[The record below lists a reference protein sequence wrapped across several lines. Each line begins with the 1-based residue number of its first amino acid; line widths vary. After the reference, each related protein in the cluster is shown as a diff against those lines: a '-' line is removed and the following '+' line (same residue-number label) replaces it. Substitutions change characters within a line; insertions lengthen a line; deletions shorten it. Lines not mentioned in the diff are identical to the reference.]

1 MKHNYDKENVNKG
14 RGRPKKEFEEKIY
27 LSKMNKKYN
36 KFLDQEKKGYEYIIS
51 FTELENIFTLLFNN
65 YKNDIFTTSD
75 KIEKNPF
82 YSLLKE
88 NWEKEVPNLDKES
101 YNSMLNCIPPVLLV
115 NKPPIDVVL
124 FKYLKYATKIFDK
137 EYFLFV
143 FKFIILFRQYVN
155 LEKKASVNIK
165 YIKSNKR
172 EYTQLYDASI
182 IPDFF
187 NDFIVNFMENRNY
200 FDLNKD
206 KDGYIKYCWS
216 FGNDGRS
223 YLYGKDIEPLKEA
236 QHNFIVFGRHSNIL
250 KKYSKIYTFVTSND
264 IYNRMIQTK
273 HFFKKIYKIRSE
285 CPQLE
290 RIARCPQLERIVRC
304 SQLERIDT
312 NEKLEISNINYTDY
326 KYQEGDI
333 VYLDPPYEG
342 TQDYGNVFGSKQFYD
357 WCISRPYQ
365 VWFSSYKIS
374 DKRFRLVYA
383 RELFN
388 SLNSDNVCF
397 NFECLYTN
405 K

>member
-1 MKHNYDKENVNKG
+1 MNEKEENSNVNSLDSFMEIKISKKEPTINNANNSYVNSMENNQNTSSLNLSNNHNNNSENLNSISDINQKQRRHRRGKYVVESRDYKCNECHKTYLSSSALKNHKRMKHNYDKENANKG

-115 NKPPIDVVL
+115 NKPPIDVVF

-165 YIKSNKR
+165 YVKSNKR

-206 KDGYIKYCWS
+206 KV
-216 FGNDGRS
+216 FN
-223 YLYGKDIEPLKEA
+223 LIEYFCYWL
-236 QHNFIVFGRHSNIL
+236 F
-250 KKYSKIYTFVTSND
+250 
-264 IYNRMIQTK
+264 
-273 HFFKKIYKIRSE
+273 
-285 CPQLE
+285 LE
-290 RIARCPQLERIVRC
+290 G
-304 SQLERIDT
+304 
-312 NEKLEISNINYTDY
+312 YTDSH
-326 KYQEGDI
+326 I
-333 VYLDPPYEG
+333 
-342 TQDYGNVFGSKQFYD
+342 SKTD
-357 WCISRPYQ
+357 
-365 VWFSSYKIS
+365 
-374 DKRFRLVYA
+374 
-383 RELFN
+383 
-388 SLNSDNVCF
+388 
-397 NFECLYTN
+397 
-405 K
+405 